1 MTVTKDT
8 LIGEI
13 LYENAEAA
21 MPYFFEM
28 GMHCLGCP
36 ASMGETI
43 EEACMVHGSDPD
55 ELVEAL
61 NEALGGNSPA
71 NEAAAS

>member
-13 LYENAEAA
+13 LQENAEAA
-21 MPYFFEM
+21 APYFFQM

-36 ASMGETI
+36 SALGETI
-43 EEACMVHGSDPD
+43 EEACLVHDTDPD
-55 ELVEAL
+55 AL
-61 NEALGGNSPA
+61 IEQLNSVLG
-71 NEAAAS
+71 